1 MKTGMIIL
9 AGGVGKRMGK
19 PIPKQFLIL
28 AGKPIIVHV
37 LEKVEQLAEVARV
50 VITCPAEFVAET
62 QQLLEH
68 RNLSGRFC
76 CIEGGETR
84 QQSVYRGML
93 ELGDCDTI
101 VIHEAVRPFVT
112 LEEFRT
118 LIDSEHANAMY
129 GTRIPFTVLAGNEY
143 VEDTLERARLVNV
156 QLPQKFDAKQLKDAH
171 DQAIAEGRS
180 DFTEDASLVFHYLK
194 APLRILEGSE
204 RNIKITEPT
213 DLIIGEAIYSEYISG
228 RAQD

>member
-9 AGGVGKRMGK
+9 AGGIGKRMNK

-37 LEKVEQLAEVARV
+37 LEKVEQLTDVERV

-62 QQLLEH
+62 QKLLEH
-68 RNLSGRFC
+68 RNLAGRFS

-84 QQSVYRGML
+84 QESVYKGML
-93 ELGDCDTI
+93 ELGACETI

-112 LEEFRT
+112 LAEFRV
-118 LIDSEHANAMY
+118 LIDSDFENAIY
-129 GTRIPFTVLAGNEY
+129 GTRIPFTVLAGHEY
-143 VEDTLERARLVNV
+143 VEDTLERSRLVNV
-156 QLPQKFDAKQLKDAH
+156 QLPQKFNAEKLMQAH
-171 DQAIAEGRS
+171 ESARADGIE
-180 DFTEDASLVFHYLK
+180 FTEDASMLFHYQE
-194 APLRILEGSE
+194 ARIRILEGSE

-213 DLIIGEAIYSEYISG
+213 DLIIGEAIYNEYVLG
-228 RAQD
+228 GAQD